1 MTPVTWLQVSYVQL
15 LEQEKHLESV
25 LIHNKGKIREI
36 QQSVAYK
43 RARNVF
49 DYVYKGCTSDALRNA
64 TSGSSV
70 PACIDSSSSLQNNE
84 FIRHAPLLYFYEAI

>member
-1 MTPVTWLQVSYVQL
+1 MLSTTPVTWLQVSYVQL

-49 DYVYKGCTSDALRNA
+49 EWKKREVGYIKYIKDVQ
-64 TSGSSV
+64 V
-70 PACIDSSSSLQNNE
+70 M
-84 FIRHAPLLYFYEAI
+84 H

>member
-43 RARNVF
+43 RARNVIEW
-49 DYVYKGCTSDALRNA
+49 K
-64 TSGSSV
+64 
-70 PACIDSSSSLQNNE
+70 NE
-84 FIRHAPLLYFYEAI
+84 T

>member
-49 DYVYKGCTSDALRNA
+49 EWKKREVGYIK
-64 TSGSSV
+64 
-70 PACIDSSSSLQNNE
+70 CIKDVQVM
-84 FIRHAPLLYFYEAI
+84 H